1 MAGKARLRQLVDKL
15 FERMAA
21 YNAAIARQDDGVWK
35 YFARSLSML
44 DAQAKREAA
53 EARNL
58 RAMTKAFAVQAF
70 SSSFRSKAGPELK
83 PVFDPPPSGH
93 AGDAESNDQQ
103 SDPEPVAAPSPPKG
117 PVKLQRQGGARNVF
131 MADLVGV
138 AAAHILVA
146 QQPLASLTPEEAAA
160 QRRRMFVWML
170 RWKRKDEA
178 ASAREATQAALKEV
192 IQPCSRTLARVA
204 VLPCVYLLC
213 GAFISL
219 WRARH
224 QWDPF

>member
-1 MAGKARLRQLVDKL
+1 MTALGGQVSVAGKARLRAVVDKL
-15 FERMAA
+15 FACMAK
-21 YNAAIARQDDGVWK
+21 YNAAVARQDDGVWK

-53 EARNL
+53 EARNM

-70 SSSFRSKAGPELK
+70 SSSFRSKATSGSPELK
-83 PVFDPPPSGH
+83 QVFAPTSLESAEEADVSTGDPAST
-93 AGDAESNDQQ
+93 
-103 SDPEPVAAPSPPKG
+103 PSPARFMLLK
-117 PVKLQRQGGARNVF
+117 RQGGARNIF

-170 RWKRKDEA
+170 RWKRKEEA
-178 ASAREATQAALKEV
+178 CATREATQAALKEV
-192 IQPCSRTLARVA
+192 RT
-204 VLPCVYLLC
+204 
-213 GAFISL
+213 
-219 WRARH
+219 WR
-224 QWDPF
+224 D